1 MSADARCKHCKNSL
15 ERISHFE
22 VTRFDKKGEREGSV
36 RVCSILCLMHWSYN
50 YGVRRGVAGVLSVR
64 EAIAR
69 IGYALKG
76 GG

>member
-1 MSADARCKHCKNSL
+1 MSTKAACKHCKNSL

-22 VTRFDKKGEREGSV
+22 VTRFNRKGEREGSV
-36 RVCSILCLMHWSYN
+36 NVCSILCLMNWSYN
-50 YGVRRGVAGVLSVR
+50 YAVRRGVAGVLSVR

-69 IGYALKG
+69 IGHALKG